1 MGADS
6 SALDGG
12 PDPGGIPPR
21 DRRTRIFFGREGL
34 RSGWRLALYVLI
46 VAAIGFA
53 FRWLVTTLWK
63 YPFAQMSPA
72 ALLVGECVGA
82 LTVTSG
88 ALVMSWLEKRPPG
101 TYGLPAREA
110 FGKRFW
116 QGALWG
122 LAEVSILVLL
132 IAAWRGYSFG
142 QIALDGLAA
151 VRWGVFWAILFVVVG
166 FFEEFAFRGYTQYTL
181 SSGISFWPAA
191 AILSALFGAVHLGN
205 PGEGSVG
212 ALSAAIIGLFF
223 CLTLRRTGSLW
234 FAVGMHASFNWGQ
247 TFLFSAPNSGMIPQ
261 GHLSNAA
268 LHGPRWLTGGSVGPE
283 GSVFCFLTMALL
295 FVLFPRLYPPQR
307 APSAEPSPGG

>member
-1 MGADS
+1 MAADS
-6 SALDGG
+6 PSLGRG
-12 PDPGGIPPR
+12 PAPNGAPQG
-21 DRRTRIFFGREGL
+21 DRLTWVFFNREGL
-34 RSGWRLALYVLI
+34 RSGWRLALYLLI

-53 FRWLVTTLWK
+53 FRWLVLAVWK

-72 ALLVGECVGA
+72 KLLVGECVAA

-88 ALVMSWLEKRPPG
+88 ALVMSRLEKRQPG
-101 TYGLPAREA
+101 VYGLPARDA
-110 FGKRFW
+110 FRKHFW

-122 LAEVSILVLL
+122 LGEISVLILL

-142 QIALDGLAA
+142 QIALDRSAA

-181 SSGISFWPAA
+181 SSGIGFWPAA

-205 PGEGSVG
+205 AGEGWVG
-212 ALSAAIIGLFF
+212 ALGAGIIGLFF

-234 FAVGMHASFNWGQ
+234 FAVGMHMSFNWGQ
-247 TFLFSAPNSGMIPQ
+247 TFLFSVPNSGMVAQ
-261 GHLSNAA
+261 GNLSNAA

-283 GSVFCFLTMALL
+283 GSVFCFLTIALL
-295 FVLFPRLYPPQR
+295 FVLFPRVYPPKDHMLK
-307 APSAEPSPGG
+307 G